1 MHRKSQFIIIEK
13 CKYIIEAKEYNS
25 RGQFMSNLNV
35 IGKSVMR
42 KESSDKVSGMA
53 RYANDYEA
61 PGLLH
66 ARIVASPYAHAKI
79 KSIEY
84 KNSLRTSGVR
94 AVLTGQCCQ
103 QLIGST
109 IVDRPPIAI
118 DKVRYNGEPVAVV
131 VADSEVE
138 AEKAAQ
144 LIRVEYEPLAVVNSP
159 SEALKWNAPLV
170 HEKLGQYEIID
181 EVFPEADTNIANRT
195 KIRKGDIKK
204 GWNESGV
211 IVEASF
217 SFPPSDHN
225 AMETRCSRAEILPD
239 GRVIIY
245 SASQAPF
252 TMKKLISH
260 FFRIDPGKV
269 IINVPLVGGAYG
281 GKTAV
286 QLEFIAYLCSRAVGG
301 RQVKL
306 TNTREE
312 DMITSPVHIGLDAKI
327 RLGCTKSGRLTA
339 AEITYLF
346 DGGAYSDRAVIISRA
361 AGVDCTGPYNIENV
375 WCDSLC
381 LYTNHTYAAAFRG
394 FGHPEITFAIERTM
408 DILSDKLGMDPLEL
422 RLRNAILP
430 GDTSA
435 TQTLLNRS
443 NLGNLPM
450 CIQKLTELIHWE
462 EGKKV
467 EAEDG
472 KARAIGVSCFWKN
485 SNTAL
490 NAGGGAVLTFNPDGS
505 ININCAAVEIG
516 QGTKTTLAQILAEKM
531 KMDVNK
537 IHIAMTVST
546 QTAPDHWK
554 TAASRTTLLIGRA
567 VLRAAEDAIDQLF
580 GIAAAAL
587 GCSTAELEIGNG
599 RVFLKSDSQIGIE
612 INKIAF
618 GYTFPNGNTIGG
630 QVIGRGSYVLE
641 NLTEL
646 DPETGKGNPGP
657 EWTVGAAA
665 VEVELDKK
673 EYTYKIL
680 RAACVVD
687 AGKVINPG
695 AAKGQISGG
704 MNMGLSFA
712 GREVLLFTDNGIV
725 QNKQLRTY
733 RVIRLGENPEY
744 LVDFVETPHMDG
756 PYGARGIGEHGVIGM
771 PAALANSLSCAA
783 QVPLNQLPLIP
794 ELIWRTKEGVGQ

>member
-1 MHRKSQFIIIEK
+1 
-13 CKYIIEAKEYNS
+13 
-25 RGQFMSNLNV
+25 MSNLDV
-35 IGKSVMR
+35 VGKSVPR
-42 KESSDKVSGMA
+42 KESLDKVTGRA
-53 RYANDYEA
+53 RYTNDYEA
-61 PGLLH
+61 PELLH
-66 ARIVASPYAHAKI
+66 ARMVTSPYAHAKI

-84 KNSLRTSGVR
+84 ESSLSASGVR
-94 AVLTGQCCQ
+94 AVLTGQYFP
-103 QLIGST
+103 QLTGST
-109 IVDRPPIAI
+109 VVDRPPIAI

-131 VADSEVE
+131 VADSEAE

-159 SEALKWNAPLV
+159 SEALKEDAPLV
-170 HEKLGQYEIID
+170 HERLDRYNIIY
-181 EVFPEADTNIANRT
+181 EVFPEAGTNIANRT
-195 KIRKGDIKK
+195 KIRKGDINK
-204 GWNESGV
+204 GWNESSV
-211 IVEASF
+211 TVEASF
-217 SFPPSDHN
+217 SFPPSDH
-225 AMETRCSRAEILPD
+225 AAIETRCARAEILPD
-239 GRVIIY
+239 GRVIIH

-252 TMKKLISH
+252 AIKKLISH
-260 FFRIDPGKV
+260 FFELDPGKV
-269 IINVPLVGGAYG
+269 IVNVPLVGGAYG

-286 QLEFIAYLCSRAVGG
+286 QLEFIAYLCSKAVGG

-312 DMITSPVHIGLDAKI
+312 DLVTSPVHIGLDAKI
-327 RLGCTKSGRLTA
+327 RLGCTKTGRLTA

-361 AGVDCTGPYNIENV
+361 AGVDCTGPYSIENV

-394 FGHPEITFAIERTM
+394 FGHSELTFAMERTM
-408 DILSDKLGMDPLEL
+408 DMLSDKLGMDPLEL

-430 GDTSA
+430 GDTGPA
-435 TQTLLNRS
+435 QTLLNRS
-443 NLGNLPM
+443 NLGDLPM
-450 CIQKLTELIHWE
+450 CIQKLVELIHWE
-462 EGKKV
+462 EGGKT
-467 EAEDG
+467 ETPDG
-472 KARAIGVSCFWKN
+472 KVRAAGVSCFWKN
-485 SNTAL
+485 SNTPVD
-490 NAGGGAVLTFNPDGS
+490 AGGGAILTFNSDGS
-505 ININCAAVEIG
+505 INLICASVEIG
-516 QGTKTTLAQILAEKM
+516 QGTKTALAQILAEKM
-531 KMDVNK
+531 KMDAEQIHVSMEVN
-537 IHIAMTVST
+537 T
-546 QTAPDHWK
+546 QIAPDHWK

-567 VLRAAEDAIDQLF
+567 ALRAAEDAIYQLF
-580 GIAAAAL
+580 KTAAL
-587 GCSTAELEIGNG
+587 VLECSPDELEIGRG
-599 RVFLKSDSQIGIE
+599 RVFLRNNPQIGIE

-618 GYTFPNGNTIGG
+618 GYTCPNGNTIGE
-630 QVIGRGSYVLE
+630 QVVGRGSYVLE
-641 NLTEL
+641 NLTKL

-673 EYTYKIL
+673 EYTYEII

-712 GREVLLFTDNGIV
+712 GREAFLFTENGIV

-733 RVIRLGENPEY
+733 NIIRFGENPEY
-744 LVDFVETPHMDG
+744 LVDFVETPHMEG
-756 PYGARGIGEHGVIGM
+756 PYGARGIGEYGVIGM

-794 ELIWRTKEGVGQ
+794 ELIWKTKEGVQK